1 MCAERPD
8 KRHFDAGAEIKAGG
22 FYGIPILSALSSVG
36 RGVYNHGMLMYELS
50 QVNSD
55 VPTAEG
61 ISPRLASLLYARGAR
76 DREAMELFLHP
87 GEGQF
92 LDPLLMK
99 DMDKALKRIKQ
110 AIGREKI
117 CVYGDYDADGVCA
130 TSILFD
136 CLKRL
141 GADVM
146 YDIPSR
152 HDEGYGL
159 NLSAV
164 ERLAENGVQLIIT
177 VDNGVKAYGEIDRC
191 SELGIGVVV
200 TDHHRCDGKIPDCC
214 AVVCHTR
221 EDDTY
226 PNGDICGAGIAWKL
240 AEGLIGRDEA
250 RRYLPQAGI
259 ATMADVVPLLG
270 ENRAI
275 VAVALSM
282 INRGECCEGIK
293 ALGHIVNEKGDS
305 YTSRDLSFGF
315 GPRLN
320 AAGRMED
327 ASICVELLC
336 TEDAKKAAEAAELL
350 NELNRRRQ
358 AEEGGIVDS
367 AARMVEDMDL
377 TRGRSIVLSSPDW
390 NPGVIGIAA
399 ARIAERYYRPTLL
412 FSEKDG
418 VLTGSARSVPGVD
431 LYKALNANNRFF
443 TRFGGHAYAAGVT
456 MPSECLEE
464 FRASLDDTFRSTVA
478 DELFIPRRSYEA
490 EIELSELTLPMVEEL
505 ELLAPFGEG
514 NPEPAFRTDGMLLR
528 GIKRVGS
535 AENHIKATAVKDDRY
550 VDLIAFSQGHRFR
563 ELADMGRCDAIYT
576 PTVNQWNG
584 MRSVQLRVRDMRP
597 APIEEPKAFMEE
609 RRDKFLDAFSRNILY
624 NTGHGINPEM
634 DEAESIA
641 LALSGSIAG
650 TMILCFT
657 PGGAAELIA
666 ELTESGLFR
675 RLDAVFGANRPFPCG
690 YHTAV
695 FAPVIDELKL
705 SRFHRVFMYDSSDAG
720 IAGRLSA
727 LAPGV
732 EVVPGK
738 SCPLDEFASLVP
750 DRSLVA
756 ACYKAIRSSERM
768 FFNREELIDYLA
780 SVAKVPVY
788 MARLGERVIEELNF
802 IDTSDGIRLVK
813 NPPQRDLMESETY
826 AAAHRL
832 LFVE

>member
-1 MCAERPD
+1 M
-8 KRHFDAGAEIKAGG
+8 
-22 FYGIPILSALSSVG
+22 SSVG
-36 RGVYNHGMLMYELS
+36 HGVYNHGMLMYELS
-50 QVNSD
+50 QVNSN
-55 VPTAEG
+55 VPAAEG

-87 GEGQF
+87 SEGQF

-99 DMDKALKRIKQ
+99 DIDKALKRIKR

-136 CLKRL
+136 CLKKL

-164 ERLAENGVQLIIT
+164 ERLAKAGVQLIVT

-191 SELGIGVVV
+191 SELGIDVVV

-240 AEGLIGRDEA
+240 AEGLIGREEA
-250 RRYLPQAGI
+250 RKYLPQAGI

-275 VAVALSM
+275 VAVALNM

-293 ALGHIVNEKGDS
+293 ALGRIVNEKGDG

-336 TEDAKKAAEAAELL
+336 TENGKKAAEAAELL

-358 AEEGGIVDS
+358 AEEGEIVDS
-367 AARMVEDMDL
+367 AAGMVEEMDL

-412 FSEKDG
+412 LSEKDG

-456 MPSECLEE
+456 MPSECFEE

-576 PTVNQWNG
+576 PTVNRWNG

-609 RRDKFLDAFSRNILY
+609 RRDKFIDAFSRNILY
-624 NTGHGINPEM
+624 NTGYGVNPDM

-657 PGGAAELIA
+657 PSGAADLVA

-675 RLDAVFGANRPFPCG
+675 RLDAVFGANRRFPCG

-727 LAPGV
+727 LAPGI

-738 SCPLDEFASLVP
+738 SYPLDEFASIVP
-750 DRSLVA
+750 DRSLIA
-756 ACYKAIRSSERM
+756 ACYRAMRSSERM
-768 FFNREELIDYLA
+768 FFNREELVDYLA
-780 SVAKVPVY
+780 SVVKVPAY

-813 NPPQRDLMESETY
+813 DPPQRDLMESETY

-832 LFVE
+832 LLVE